1 LEGKPMYLT
10 NQSAFY
16 KKSALHKIAFGLFTS
31 WSRMSRGLSVMDS
44 FLTPSFL
51 FFMAI
56 YPSI

>member
-1 LEGKPMYLT
+1 MCLT

-16 KKSALHKIAFGLFTS
+16 KQTALHKIAFGLFTS

-56 YPSI
+56 YRSI